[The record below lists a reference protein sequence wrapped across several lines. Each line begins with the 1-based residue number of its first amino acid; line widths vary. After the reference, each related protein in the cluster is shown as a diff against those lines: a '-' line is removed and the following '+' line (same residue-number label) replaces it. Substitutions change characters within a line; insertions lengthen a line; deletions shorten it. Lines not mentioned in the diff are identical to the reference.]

1 MDTAT
6 AASSGGTIPLSP
18 SFLGADASSIGLDFH
33 GATRKRKVSDI
44 DLPFVQPPPL
54 SENSGNSA
62 SNNNNGT
69 LTARAEP
76 GSFRIKIQ
84 RSTPRQGGGRVPTPP
99 AVPSNTM
106 SGFSYPA
113 MQFNSLPTLMP
124 QQYPPGMPTMPNTY
138 MPNHLMGINPHPM
151 HFQGHMMQPNP
162 ATYVPTSLGLPPPPQ
177 SLALAPQDSLLG
189 NEGQDLGPPPPAP
202 PRMAV
207 EHSLMGGGI
216 EVQPV
221 RAVDT
226 RNFDWNRR
234 AAAAAAAAASS
245 ANVIS
250 EDDEQD
256 EPSGR
261 PRSESLPNISLGF
274 LDGLTLHSESSFFK
288 EI

>member
-1 MDTAT
+1 
-6 AASSGGTIPLSP
+6 
-18 SFLGADASSIGLDFH
+18 
-33 GATRKRKVSDI
+33 
-44 DLPFVQPPPL
+44 
-54 SENSGNSA
+54 
-62 SNNNNGT
+62 
-69 LTARAEP
+69 
-76 GSFRIKIQ
+76 
-84 RSTPRQGGGRVPTPP
+84 
-99 AVPSNTM
+99 M

-207 EHSLMGGGI
+207 EHSLM
-216 EVQPV
+216 
-221 RAVDT
+221 
-226 RNFDWNRR
+226 
-234 AAAAAAAAASS
+234 AAAASS